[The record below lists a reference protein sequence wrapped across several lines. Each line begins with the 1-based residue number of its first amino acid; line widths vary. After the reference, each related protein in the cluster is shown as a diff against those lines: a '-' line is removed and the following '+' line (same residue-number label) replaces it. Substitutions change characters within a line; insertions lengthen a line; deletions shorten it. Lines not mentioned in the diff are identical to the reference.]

1 MAHNGSTSQLVSSK
15 NLALLD
21 TSSSPTAA
29 SSLPSPPYSPPASR
43 STPPTS
49 AHARGASPNHAIKA
63 LKAARRQS
71 SISYVSSRV
80 DVFSRH
86 GTSTSTPA
94 ADASIGTDM
103 VHGAGG
109 LFEGH
114 KRTSRSMK
122 RRTMAGLEELRGL
135 NAVGEACPRVSVGS
149 ACASGGVERAAL
161 TLAEKHA
168 DLLHAIA
175 AAESRRLELTGQL
188 AAVEGDL
195 AELKRKWE
203 RIVNREPYHPTLPS
217 STPTAS
223 VVDGLKEGVRLLAA
237 GLSDLS
243 DLSSPIPS
251 PAPPNN
257 TEETARV
264 PRRHAQRVSDSSMST
279 STRSGVRRLSRS
291 PVSCVG
297 DEAISLSSG
306 IGAETSERHVMNQA
320 RDKEVLRA
328 RQEKVFRRRSRDIS
342 HPPTAFTRHATS
354 YNSTSTSVDLGR
366 GSVELDS
373 TTEVVR
379 GTPNSGM
386 DVPITAVGTS
396 ASEFDTDDAGSSE
409 ISNRN
414 TIHSK
419 CSPLAPPSLMPGA
432 VSLAV
437 AGGGWGNVGR
447 KLGGDVF
454 SKSQKRASILLS
466 DVSQS
471 IVSALTPGPVA
482 TSPAPVP
489 TSIQTSAPSLF
500 PFPSSLRGPSSSTTP
515 LHRSLPSA
523 SVSSSL
529 LTPSSNASSPLTH
542 PTHLHTRAH
551 TQAPTPRTNSWLED
565 EEDEDTVNAGRVLMP
580 SVLTP
585 TSASALAS
593 APVHKKSN
601 SFAPT
606 KGGPATVTATSFD
619 DDDWNW

>member
-1 MAHNGSTSQLVSSK
+1 
-15 NLALLD
+15 
-21 TSSSPTAA
+21 
-29 SSLPSPPYSPPASR
+29 
-43 STPPTS
+43 
-49 AHARGASPNHAIKA
+49 
-63 LKAARRQS
+63 
-71 SISYVSSRV
+71 
-80 DVFSRH
+80 
-86 GTSTSTPA
+86 
-94 ADASIGTDM
+94 
-103 VHGAGG
+103 
-109 LFEGH
+109 
-114 KRTSRSMK
+114 
-122 RRTMAGLEELRGL
+122 MAGLEELRGL
-135 NAVGEACPRVSVGS
+135 NAIGEALPRVSVGS
-149 ACASGGVERAAL
+149 ASTGGGVERAAL

-195 AELKRKWE
+195 GELKRKWE

-217 STPTAS
+217 STPTVS

-237 GLSDLS
+237 GLSDMS

-251 PAPPNN
+251 PVPPTN
-257 TEETARV
+257 TEETAGV

-297 DEAISLSSG
+297 DEAMSLSSG
-306 IGAETSERHVMNQA
+306 IGAEISERHVMNQA
-320 RDKEVLRA
+320 RDKEVSRA

-386 DVPITAVGTS
+386 DASVTAVGIS
-396 ASEFDTDDAGSSE
+396 ASEFDTDGSSE
-409 ISNRN
+409 IPNRN
-414 TIHSK
+414 TLHSK
-419 CSPLAPPSLMPGA
+419 CSPLAPPSSMPGV
-432 VSLAV
+432 VSLTV

-523 SVSSSL
+523 PVSSSL
-529 LTPSSNASSPLTH
+529 LTSSSNASSSLTR
-542 PTHLHTRAH
+542 PTYLQTRTH

-565 EEDEDTVNAGRVLMP
+565 EEDEDTVNAGRVMMP

-601 SFAPT
+601 SLAPT
-606 KGGPATVTATSFD
+606 KGGTATVTATSFD
-619 DDDWNW
+619 DDWNW